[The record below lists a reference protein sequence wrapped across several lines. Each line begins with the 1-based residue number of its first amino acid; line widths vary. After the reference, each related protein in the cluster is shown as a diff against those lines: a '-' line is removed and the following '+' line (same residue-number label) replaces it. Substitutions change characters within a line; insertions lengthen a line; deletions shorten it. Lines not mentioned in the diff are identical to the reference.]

1 MTICQSRGSRGNQA
15 VAKRK
20 TAGGHRGVARL
31 DHTEGPPNGGTS
43 SLELALGR
51 NRDVVIIL

>member
-1 MTICQSRGSRGNQA
+1 MTICQQRGSRGNQA

-31 DHTEGPPNGGTS
+31 DHTKRPSNGRNS
-43 SLELALGR
+43 SVEPALGR